1 MQFFG
6 VAYQECR
13 AIKKSHNHFMLSS
26 QHKHFNKMQPF
37 FSLLNS
43 PTHCLTSS
51 SFSIELLQENFSIW
65 LCYPPNPFSF
75 AIKNKA

>member
-26 QHKHFNKMQPF
+26 QLKHFDKMQPF
-37 FSLLNS
+37 FSL
-43 PTHCLTSS
+43 
-51 SFSIELLQENFSIW
+51 Q
-65 LCYPPNPFSF
+65 YAPNPMKKTNAPTQPIFQLSG
-75 AIKNKA
+75 N